1 MDLSKSVPCPI
12 LPSIE
17 FPVPQPNPTMSQSS
31 RRILSLDGGGLR
43 GVFTLQVLAKIEQ
56 LLREGRKKPG
66 LVLADEFDL
75 IAGTSTGAIIATL
88 LAWGLAVRDIEKLYI
103 EQSEGMFAQA
113 ALLERWKNKYT
124 PANITAFFRKFFSE
138 DGEGLVPSTLG
149 TKKLKTLIL
158 LVMRNASTGSAWPVT
173 NNPDAMFNDPKLT
186 NCNLQVPLWQLVRA
200 STAAPTFF
208 PPERITFGE
217 DPFWFLDG
225 GITPYNN
232 PALIAFLTATLP
244 GYRLNWKTGV
254 DHLRIISVGTGNSRV
269 RLAAEKAANF
279 NLLDAAKYVIPALIH
294 SVSADQDL
302 LCRAL
307 GHCEFGAP
315 IDMEVGDLIGESDGL
330 GPRADRKFSY
340 VRYDHRFT
348 KDEEDEMRLVGRS
361 DSIGMD
367 NLLIVRPLIK
377 FGKKYAEIVRPE
389 HLGLPVS

>member
-1 MDLSKSVPCPI
+1 
-12 LPSIE
+12 
-17 FPVPQPNPTMSQSS
+17 MSQSS

-43 GVFTLQVLAKIEQ
+43 GVFTLQILAKIEL
-56 LLREGRKKPG
+56 LLREGRKKPD

-88 LAWGLAVRDIEKLYI
+88 LAWGLAVKDIERLYI
-103 EQSEGMFAQA
+103 EQSEGMFAQS

-138 DGEGLVPSTLG
+138 DGEGRVPSTLG

-173 NNPDAMFNDPKLT
+173 NNPEAMFNDPKLA

-208 PPERITFGE
+208 PPEKITFGE

-254 DHLRIISVGTGNSRV
+254 DNLRIVSVGTGNSRV

-315 IDMEVGDLIGESDGL
+315 IDMEIGDLISESDGL
-330 GPRADRKFSY
+330 GSRAERKFSY

-348 KDEEDEMRLVGRS
+348 TDEEDEMRLVGKS
-361 DSIGMD
+361 ESIGMD

-389 HLGLPVS
+389 HLGLPAA